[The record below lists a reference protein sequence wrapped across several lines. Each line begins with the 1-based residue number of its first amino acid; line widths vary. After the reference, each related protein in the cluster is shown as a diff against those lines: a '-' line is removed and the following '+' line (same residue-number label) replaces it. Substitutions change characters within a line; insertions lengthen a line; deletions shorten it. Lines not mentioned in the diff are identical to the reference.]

1 MHLVDTRDSQSPEFK
16 KSFSMLRLLVNSL
29 YKMNIAWFWCNRS
42 IMVIESL
49 AEQWGVELQEEG
61 QAQQVDEKSRHSFE
75 RYKLLA
81 QGSSPVHAT
90 VQWQAHLQP
99 ISEDGSGSLN
109 DFGLDLDLFD
119 LGRLYDEFCVPEE
132 QIL

>member
-1 MHLVDTRDSQSPEFK
+1 MHLVDLRDPQGPNLK
-16 KSFSMLRLLVNSL
+16 KSLNMLRLLVGSL

-49 AEQWGVELQEEG
+49 AEQWGVCLQEEG

-75 RYKLLA
+75 QYKLLA
-81 QGSSPVHAT
+81 QDPSSVHAT
-90 VQWQAHLQP
+90 SQWHASIQP
-99 ISEDGSGSLN
+99 PYENASESMNIL

-119 LGRLYDEFCVPEE
+119 VGGLYDDFCVPGG
-132 QIL
+132 